1 MLEVAAHGDDLVV
14 VVVVVI
20 IITTTMKP
28 GRRDAARRDRLPG
41 SNDVAVRPG
50 TMDHST
56 FVESDARWSGV
67 MARMLFPEDES
78 AVAVVVRNSVVSFG
92 VSSDVS
98 RYGHSHLSIH

>member
-1 MLEVAAHGDDLVV
+1 MLEVTAHGNDLVV
-14 VVVVVI
+14 VVVVVTI
-20 IITTTMKP
+20 ATTMKS
-28 GRRDAARRDRLPG
+28 GRRDAARRDRPPG

-56 FVESDARWSGV
+56 FVGSDARWSGV
-67 MARMLFPEDES
+67 MMPFPEDES
-78 AVAVVVRNSVVSFG
+78 GVSVVVRNSVVSFG